1 MCIRDSIYAISN
13 APWWV
18 GPSSPTKPDLSK
30 QKITGNFWIAIS
42 LNCTFWIG
50 GFLIS
55 LVLLINKFSIA
66 FDKISIQPIFGA
78 GKHTSK
84 SCDTELP
91 TTGFAFL
98 YSKVETCFIN
108 FKRKSFEINLSEI

>member
-1 MCIRDSIYAISN
+1 MSTESAPLSLLSI
-13 APWWV
+13 
-18 GPSSPTKPDLSK
+18 
-30 QKITGNFWIAIS
+30 IS
-42 LNCTFWIG
+42 LTSF
-50 GFLIS
+50 FV
-55 LVLLINKFSIA
+55 VLLINKFSIA

-91 TTGFAFL
+91 TTDFAFL

-108 FKRKSFEINLSEI
+108 FKRKSLEINLSEI